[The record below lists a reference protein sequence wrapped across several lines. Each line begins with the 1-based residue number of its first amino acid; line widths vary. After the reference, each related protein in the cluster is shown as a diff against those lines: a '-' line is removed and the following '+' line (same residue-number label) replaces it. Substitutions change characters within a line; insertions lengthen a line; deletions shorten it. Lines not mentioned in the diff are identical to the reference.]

1 MAVGVGLLWPGVGFV
16 LRSDHISNSS
26 PAPGPA
32 QGESEG
38 GRHCTS
44 ERKVLHSSGQARLIK
59 F

>member
-38 GRHCTS
+38 GRNWFWHNI
-44 ERKVLHSSGQARLIK
+44 EALDLN
-59 F
+59 